1 MTTLRYDELFI
12 TFGDEKYAEIGVI
25 LTFLRSLYFLHQTN
39 HWQSQGKD
47 SYSDHLLFQRLY
59 ETTNKHV
66 DSCAERAV
74 GLGNKGLVDLRHSLA
89 NMPKILN
96 SIEDKVLLEND
107 RAVTQSLMAE
117 KTFIVVGEKAMDDLK
132 SKKLLTRGLEQLL
145 GDILSD
151 HEDLVYLLKQRLA
164 K

>member
-12 TFGDEKYAEIGVI
+12 TFGDEKYAEIGVM
-25 LTFLRSLYFLHQTN
+25 LTFLRSLSFIHQTN
-39 HWQSQGKD
+39 HWQCQGKD
-47 SYSDHLLFQRLY
+47 SYSDHLLFARLY
-59 ETTNKHV
+59 ESTSGHV

-74 GLGNKGLVDLRHSLA
+74 GLGNKNLVDIRHSLT
-89 NMPKILN
+89 NMSKIIG
-96 SIEDKVLLEND
+96 SIENRPLPDEDQGVYKSLL
-107 RAVTQSLMAE
+107 AE
-117 KTFIVVGEKAMDDLK
+117 KTFVAIGEKIMDDLK

-164 K
+164 R